1 MILLVLSSLL
11 TDFERV
17 IHKGVFVS
25 TFVETLQAGET
36 RMAFT
41 GRIYVSTE
49 GFRIEVLEPEKQVL
63 VGKGSNVWIYLENEE
78 KPIETTMPFGLDKL
92 FFDKEMFRRIE
103 KGSLLTIIPVDSIG
117 LDSAR
122 IYFRAG
128 FPRKMRIYAGEQVF
142 WFVFNSPT
150 IKKHIDIYSPPQW
163 KGSRKE

>member
-1 MILLVLSSLL
+1 MILLILSSLL

-25 TFVETLQAGET
+25 AFVETLYTGET
-36 RMAFT
+36 RMVFT
-41 GRIYVSTE
+41 GRIYVSEE

-63 VGKGSNVWIYLENEE
+63 VGKGSNVLIYLENEE
-78 KPIETTMPFGLDKL
+78 KPIETRMPFGLDKL
-92 FFDKEMFRRIE
+92 FFDKERFRRIE

-128 FPRKMRIYAGEQVF
+128 FPRKMRLFAGKQVF

-150 IKKHIDIYSPPQW
+150 IKNNLEIYNPPQW
-163 KGSRKE
+163 KGSKKE

>member
-1 MILLVLSSLL
+1 MILLILSSLL

-25 TFVETLQAGET
+25 TFVETLQAEGT
-36 RMAFT
+36 RIEFKGKM
-41 GRIYVSTE
+41 YLCMD

-103 KGSLLTIIPVDSIG
+103 RGALLTIIPVDSIG
-117 LDSAR
+117 VDSAR

>member
-1 MILLVLSSLL
+1 MILLILSSLL

-25 TFVETLQAGET
+25 TFVETLQAGGT
-36 RMAFT
+36 RIEFKGKMYL
-41 GRIYVSTE
+41 RMD
-49 GFRIEVLEPEKQVL
+49 GFRIEVLEPEKQVII
-63 VGKGSNVWIYLENEE
+63 GRGSNVDLYLENEAD
-78 KPIETTMPFGLDKL
+78 PIKTEMAFTIDKI
-92 FFDKEMFRRIE
+92 FFDKERFRRIE

-128 FPRKMRIYAGEQVF
+128 FPRKMRLFAGKQVF

-150 IKKHIDIYSPPQW
+150 IKRNINIYNPPQW